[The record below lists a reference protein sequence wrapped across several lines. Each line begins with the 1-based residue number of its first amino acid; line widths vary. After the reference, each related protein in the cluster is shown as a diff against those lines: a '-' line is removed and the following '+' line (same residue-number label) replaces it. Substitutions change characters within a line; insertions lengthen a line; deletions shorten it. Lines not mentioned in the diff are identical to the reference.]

1 METINNSIKISEDI
15 RNVVIKLG
23 YDILGNGGT
32 FKDVLQA
39 GTEEIENLIS
49 LGILTRKVVNGK
61 VSMVEYELDDWVEKY
76 YPVLLS
82 KVSDKRDNGYTWKE
96 ELENGNS
103 SIRIKP
109 YVKAT
114 YLFKQSK
121 QPKSVIDILRK
132 QNRLQFKVWDKVLD
146 FERTNKSG
154 IYDAQWKT
162 ETNCMRNAVIE
173 AAKEK
178 AVYFGHQYD
187 KRGRLYTDGYL
198 LNYQGDEW
206 GKAALSPIIKP
217 QKLTDRGLLAMQI
230 DIANHYGLDKADY
243 IDRIAA
249 FENDVLPDE
258 PKKLIL
264 ATKAM
269 EAYLEAQNNNYITDY
284 VCAIDATASGMQI
297 LAVLANCE
305 ETAKMTNLT
314 DISHCYDIYGNACQ
328 KILDKTGVKDV
339 SVKDIR
345 DIVKKALMTRGYNS
359 DKQVEVAATELKRM
373 KIYISISE
381 LKDILD
387 ISKKITSCKD
397 AMNNLLSETFR
408 ELDADKQIV
417 RYTMP
422 DGFIVEFPNIDKAM
436 DTCACRYFSLNIKYD
451 KLGWNHQLNWRAL
464 SPNLVH
470 SIDAYICREIIKRCN
485 FEVVTIHDSFYC
497 HPNNIDT
504 LRLTYIQLLKEI
516 QQLNMLDYIGKQ
528 INSSFSYQPEGTPF
542 EIVESA
548 DSYCLC

>member
-1 METINNSIKISEDI
+1 METTANITKISEDI

-32 FKDVLQA
+32 FKDVLEA
-39 GTEEIENLIS
+39 GIEEIENLIS

-76 YPVLLS
+76 YPILSS
-82 KVSDKRDNGYTWKE
+82 KVGDKTDRSYTIGTEDGGLKH
-96 ELENGNS
+96 
-103 SIRIKP
+103 KP

-114 YLFKQSK
+114 YLFRQSQ
-121 QPKSVIDILRK
+121 QPKSVINILRK
-132 QNRLQFKVWDKVLD
+132 QNRLAFKVWDRVLD
-146 FERTNKSG
+146 FERINKSG
-154 IYDAQWKT
+154 VYDNQWQI
-162 ETNCMRNAVIE
+162 ETATMAKAVRMVRD
-173 AAKEK
+173 AKID
-178 AVYFGHQYD
+178 VYFGHQFD

-206 GKAALSPIIKP
+206 SKAAISPIIKP
-217 QKLTDRGLLAMQI
+217 QKLTKRGLLAMKI
-230 DIANHYGLDKADY
+230 DIANHYGFDKANY
-243 IDRIAA
+243 ADRVNAT
-249 FENDVLPDE
+249 LPAE
-258 PKKLIL
+258 AKKPIL
-264 ATKAM
+264 ASKAV
-269 EAYLEAQNNNYITDY
+269 EALNKAQANNYITDY

-359 DKQVEVAATELKRM
+359 DKQVEVAATELKRF

-397 AMNNLLSETFR
+397 AMNNLLSDTFK

-436 DTCACRYFSLNIKYD
+436 ETCACRYFSLNIKHD

-516 QQLNMLDYIGKQ
+516 QQMNMLEYIGKQ
-528 INSSFSYQPEGTPF
+528 INSNFNYKPEGTPF
-542 EIVESA
+542 EIAESV